1 MGDLLTIENLTV
13 TYGGIEAVKNVS
25 LSVPEGEIVTLV
37 GANGAGK
44 STVLKSAAGLVK
56 PKSGCI
62 FFKGQN
68 IAAKPPHE
76 IVKQGIAL
84 VPEGR
89 RVFANLTVKENLK
102 IGAYLRKDDLKE
114 SMQHIY
120 SLFPRLKER
129 RWQLSGTLSGGEQ

>member
-13 TYGGIEAVKNVS
+13 AYGGIEAVKNVS

-62 FFKGQN
+62 F
-68 IAAKPPHE
+68 
-76 IVKQGIAL
+76 
-84 VPEGR
+84 
-89 RVFANLTVKENLK
+89 
-102 IGAYLRKDDLKE
+102 LRDK
-114 SMQHIY
+114 
-120 SLFPRLKER
+120 
-129 RWQLSGTLSGGEQ
+129 TLRPNRPMKS